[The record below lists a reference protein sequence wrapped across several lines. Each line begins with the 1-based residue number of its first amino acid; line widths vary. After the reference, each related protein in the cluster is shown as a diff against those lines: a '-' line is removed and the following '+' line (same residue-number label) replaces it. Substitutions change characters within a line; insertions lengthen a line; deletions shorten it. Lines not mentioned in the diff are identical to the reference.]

1 MYYIFSPKAIAFTKF
16 FVQNLTQFKNG
27 NVVEHTM
34 RGTMWVTKTSW
45 TCGGTYHGR
54 NNVGYKNFIENVCEF
69 ERYKVDK

>member
-1 MYYIFSPKAIAFTKF
+1 
-16 FVQNLTQFKNG
+16 
-27 NVVEHTM
+27 VVEHTM

-69 ERYKVDK
+69 ERYKVDKSSISRLCN